1 MKREIKNTIFVR
13 LIMAKIYVVMGKSAT
28 GKDTI
33 YKLLLENKE
42 LDLKKVITY
51 TTRPIREGE
60 VDGVEYFFNTVDE
73 YENYKKENKVVES
86 RCYNTIHGPWYYYMV
101 NDGQV
106 NLESDNNY
114 IMIGTL
120 ESYAQIRQYYG
131 KDIVLPI
138 YIEIEDG
145 ERLTRALEREKTQ
158 NEPKYAEMC
167 RRFLADVSDFSEENL
182 EKNEIIKRYINNDLD
197 TCLKE
202 IIKDI

>member
-1 MKREIKNTIFVR
+1 
-13 LIMAKIYVVMGKSAT
+13 MAKIYVVMGKSAT

-42 LDLKKVITY
+42 LNLKNVITY

-60 VDGVEYFFNTVDE
+60 VDGVEYFFNTVEQFEELKND
-73 YENYKKENKVVES
+73 NKVVES

-101 NDGQV
+101 NDGQI
-106 NLESDNNY
+106 NLESDGNY
-114 IMIGTL
+114 LMIGTL
-120 ESYAQIRQYYG
+120 ESYAQIREYYG
-131 KDIVLPI
+131 KDVVIPI

-182 EKNEIIKRYINNDLD
+182 EKNEINKKYINSDLD
-197 TCLKE
+197 TCIKE